1 MSNKPKLDPR
11 VRRTRKWLQEALLSL
26 MLTKPFSKI
35 SIAEITDHANLSRP
49 TFYLHYKTKEELLI
63 AYLDSIYE
71 SFMDDMEQ
79 YIDFIAQGKLAVK
92 LYEQVAENATF
103 LRSLIDSEVSNLVME
118 KMQNY
123 CYDVIKKLFDQ
134 EPLKSNH
141 NLTDNVKDFT
151 VSSMAGSTYAMSMQ
165 WLKNDM
171 PLSPKEMGELTMR
184 LLRPG
189 MEDVLTN
196 G

>member
-1 MSNKPKLDPR
+1 MSNKSKLDPR

-35 SIAEITDHANLSRP
+35 SIAEITDQANVSRP

-63 AYLDSIYE
+63 AYLDGIYE

-79 YIDFIAQGKLAVK
+79 YIDFIAQGKLAIK

-103 LRSLIDSEVSNLVME
+103 LRSLINSEVSNLVME

-123 CYDVIKKLFDQ
+123 CYDVIKKLFDK
-134 EPLKSNH
+134 EPLKSNK
-141 NLTDNVKDFT
+141 NLSDSVKDFT

-165 WLKNDM
+165 WLKTGM

-184 LLRPG
+184 LLKPG

>member
-1 MSNKPKLDPR
+1 MSNKSKLDPR

-63 AYLDSIYE
+63 AYLDGIYE

-79 YIDFIAQGKLAVK
+79 YIDFIAQGKLAIK

>member
-1 MSNKPKLDPR
+1 
-11 VRRTRKWLQEALLSL
+11 

-35 SIAEITDHANLSRP
+35 SIAEITDQANLSRP

-63 AYLDSIYE
+63 AYLDGIYE
-71 SFMDDMEQ
+71 NFMDDMEQ
-79 YIDFIAQGKLAVK
+79 YIDFIAQGKLAIK
-92 LYEQVAENATF
+92 LYEQIAENATF

-123 CYDVIKKLFDQ
+123 CYDIIKKLFDK
-134 EPLKSNH
+134 EPLLSNH
-141 NLTDNVKDFT
+141 NLSDTVKDFT
-151 VSSMAGSTYAMSMQ
+151 VSSMAGSTYVMSMQ
-165 WLKNDM
+165 WLKMGM
-171 PLSPKEMGELTMR
+171 PLSPKEMGALTMR
-184 LLRPG
+184 LLKPG